1 MKHIIDMRVMPMGID
16 FLEDQRLAFMFK
28 LRDFDGQDWAEAR
41 MVLPMEGGEAPARV
55 QADALEKLAKLALR
69 VADDIRR
76 GRSVAPSEE

>member
-1 MKHIIDMRVMPMGID
+1 MKHIIDMRVMPMQIEPADGD
-16 FLEDQRLAFMFK
+16 HFAFCFK

-76 GRSVAPSEE
+76 GRSVPPGDE

>member
-1 MKHIIDMRVMPMGID
+1 MKQVIDMRVMPMQME
-16 FLEDQRLAFMFK
+16 FLEGEQFAFCFK

-41 MVLPMEGGEAPARV
+41 MVLPMEGGEAPTRV

-76 GRSVAPSEE
+76 GRSVPPGDE